1 MISSRLKAMYVN
13 YILINQSYILM
24 GKYAVRLADHHGKQ
38 TMIPRKSALKSTAQ
52 KHPKALCSLPTLYR
66 ADLIST
72 YRDHLGPVSPLFVE
86 SDTFPKPCPL
96 SACCSSNEVFPLL
109 P

>member
-1 MISSRLKAMYVN
+1 MISSHLKAMYVN

-38 TMIPRKSALKSTAQ
+38 TMIPHKSAPKSTAQ
-52 KHPKALCSLPTLYR
+52 KHRKALRSLPTLYR
-66 ADLIST
+66 ADLISC
-72 YRDHLGPVSPLFVE
+72 YRDHLGPVSLFVE
-86 SDTFPKPCPL
+86 SDPFPKPCPW